1 MSIFFSLSISVGF
14 GGALPMAASAPDLA
28 VGAWAWVQ
36 TRGNRR
42 SPAVRAHAPRGTSE
56 SVWVSRCFCMCTQ
69 KIQQQQYSS
78 T

>member
-42 SPAVRAHAPRGTSE
+42 SPAARARARRGTIE
-56 SVWVSRCFCMCTQ
+56 SV
-69 KIQQQQYSS
+69 
-78 T
+78 